1 MSHYKTEAGMSAHQR
16 FDRAFFRDVW
26 KLAKP
31 YFFQSEERW
40 IARGLFATTIITTL
54 GLVYINLRITNWY
67 NSFYNALQNYNAA
80 GFWRLMGVFAI
91 LATIA
96 IALNVYQTY
105 LTQLLDLRWRR
116 WLTGTFLSRYLSA
129 RTYYHM
135 EVFKRGQDN
144 PDQRIADDLSAF
156 AQHTT
161 SLFSGMLSA
170 IANLVA
176 FVGLLWVLS
185 AKVVVPWGGAEHH
198 IPGFLVWVALI
209 YAVAWTWVAARVGNP
224 LIHLN
229 YHQQRLQA
237 DFRFSLMRLRENS
250 EAVALYGGEAKE
262 RANFDHRFDHVYG
275 NYKRLIL
282 RQKRFNWFST
292 YFAQVAI
299 ILPFL
304 AAASAY
310 FAKAVP
316 LGFLMQVSSAF
327 GNVQNSFAYI
337 AQSYDNFANWHAVVD
352 RLRGFLGVMEE
363 VEELQSNARRIE
375 RSGGDRLQVSNL
387 NVCLP
392 TGQVIVSDMGLD
404 VAPGER
410 VLITGPSGSG
420 KSTLLRVLAG
430 IWPFGE
436 GRIGLPDGNKALFLP
451 QKPYLPLG
459 SLRNALLYPSGSPAT
474 PDQRLY
480 DVLEAV
486 GLPSLIPHL
495 GDVEPW
501 SQVLSLGE
509 QQRVAIARV
518 LLQRPAYVFLDEA
531 TSALDEPSERALY
544 LLLTE
549 TLPDTAIISVGHR
562 STLFAFHQRRLN
574 LRGEGRW
581 EDAPLPQS
589 GNAHGEGGLGVG
601 VAQAPDEPLV

>member
-1 MSHYKTEAGMSAHQR
+1 MEHYRTDAGVSANQR
-16 FDRAFFRDVW
+16 FNRAFFRDVW
-26 KLAKP
+26 RLAKP
-31 YFFQSEERW
+31 YFAESGERW
-40 IARGLFATTIITTL
+40 QARALLAGVILTTV
-54 GLVYINLRITNWY
+54 GQVYISLRITNWY
-67 NSFYNALQNYNAA
+67 NSFYNALQTYDSA
-80 GFWRLMGVFAI
+80 GFWRLMGVFAV
-91 LATIA
+91 LASIY
-96 IALNVYQTY
+96 IVLSVYQSY

-144 PDQRIADDLSAF
+144 PDQRIADDLSSF
-156 AQHTT
+156 AQLTS

-176 FVGLLWVLS
+176 FIGLLWVLS
-185 AKVVVPWGGAEHH
+185 AKVIVPWGGVEHH
-198 IPGFLVWVALI
+198 IPGFLVWVALL

-262 RANFDHRFDHVYG
+262 RANFDRRFDHVFG

-282 RQKRFNWFST
+282 RQKRFNWFSS
-292 YFAQVAI
+292 YFSQVAI

-316 LGFLMQVSSAF
+316 LGFLMQISSAF
-327 GNVQNSFAYI
+327 GNVQGAFAYI
-337 AQSYDNFANWHAVVD
+337 AQSYDSFANWHAVVD
-352 RLRGFLGVMEE
+352 RLRGFLGIIEA
-363 VEELQSNARRIE
+363 VETLQLDASQVE
-375 RSGGDRLQVSNL
+375 RHTGSRLKVAAL
-387 NVCLP
+387 DVRLP
-392 TGQVIVSDMGLD
+392 GGQVVVSGLNLE
-404 VAPGER
+404 VGPGER
-410 VLITGPSGSG
+410 LLVTGPSGTG
-420 KSTLLRVLAG
+420 KSTLMRVLAG
-430 IWPFGE
+430 IWPFGK
-436 GRIGLPDGNKALFLP
+436 GRIELPDSGKSLFLP
-451 QKPYLPLG
+451 QKPYLPMG

-474 PDQRLY
+474 PDTRLF
-480 DVLEAV
+480 DVLDAV
-486 GLPSLIPHL
+486 GLAHLIAQL

-501 SQVLSLGE
+501 SQMLSLGE

-518 LLQRPAYVFLDEA
+518 LLQQPRYVFLDEA

-544 LLLTE
+544 LMLTE
-549 TLPDTAIISVGHR
+549 LLPQTAMISVGHR
-562 STLFAFHQRRLN
+562 STLIAFHQRRLH
-574 LRGEGRW
+574 LSGGGRW
-581 EDAPLPQS
+581 EELPLTHVPPDTGGSGVTAPAPDAPLI
-589 GNAHGEGGLGVG
+589 
-601 VAQAPDEPLV
+601 